1 MQAWS
6 TDVVSKAG
14 PLKASSANSVLIHHV
29 PLFTRNVSK
38 RLLQLLP
45 DFCDVDLTRL
55 ASEGSGLWDQDK
67 TTPIATPKPNT
78 AR

>member
-45 DFCDVDLTRL
+45 DFCDVELNLCWSHQACFGGLRFV
-55 ASEGSGLWDQDK
+55 GSRQNY
-67 TTPIATPKPNT
+67 TYRHA
-78 AR
+78 